1 MRHLPKPGNA
11 LLPTFGF
18 CEVHESA
25 KDIKTAVIN
34 EYRFVCE
41 ISQHVLYQYVLILLW
56 FAMIFGIVVSVIGLL
71 AKFIG
76 HMITMTCFLNRGPDA
91 RFVYFHFYPYSL
103 IYLIFSLGIFTTLL
117 VIAARK

>member
-1 MRHLPKPGNA
+1 MRHSPKPGNA

-56 FAMIFGIVVSVIGLL
+56 FAMIFGIVVSIIGLL
-71 AKFIG
+71 AKFVG
-76 HMITMTCFLNRGPDA
+76 HMITMTCFLQSGPHA
-91 RFVYFHFYPYSL
+91 RFV
-103 IYLIFSLGIFTTLL
+103 
-117 VIAARK
+117 